1 MSVWLNI
8 KKISSR
14 FCALCVCNVII
25 FWIADF
31 ICQLLNSEMVDYI
44 LPVLWSNRELFVVS
58 LFLQTR
64 SIIQMCKFYGF
75 DFSINPLMC
84 MDSLWY

>member
-1 MSVWLNI
+1 MYVWLNI
-8 KKISSR
+8 KKISFW
-14 FCALCVCNVII
+14 FCALSAYNVII
-25 FWIADF
+25 FWTADF

-44 LPVLWSNRELFVVS
+44 LPMLWSNREQFVVS

-64 SIIQMCKFYGF
+64 SIIQMYKFYRF
-75 DFSINPLMC
+75 DFKINPVMC